1 MVSKGIN
8 SKINKESLIAVYLS
22 NNNYQKMH
30 FHEFPEIKES
40 KWRNGAVTKYD
51 IPQYI
56 RNMPEEYPA
65 ICTIKE
71 VGMLKNIRKKEEKEK
86 KKKMQI
92 DLELNGF
99 KKEKEINSL
108 ANTYK
113 KSLMSNN
120 LNISK
125 DKKSN
130 NNNINL
136 LEEPIPNEL
145 HKYCHL
151 CKKQFDNYLR
161 HINSKNHKETTLK
174 YADTFK
180 SINNVFN
187 RINTFWN
194 NKNDNNSQSKKNI
207 SSNNLNEIEEKIEED
222 VEELN
227 DNNNLKIKLFS
238 QINTSLREGCKAK
251 KKILINNNSQLSTAQ
266 SFPMIPPKKRK
277 KNDIKVNKDKSKSKK
292 RKINY
297 KSINEFL
304 VRGEFAK
311 TKKND
316 EEISFS

>member
-1 MVSKGIN
+1 
-8 SKINKESLIAVYLS
+8 
-22 NNNYQKMH
+22 MH
-30 FHEFPEIKES
+30 FHEFPAIKES
-40 KWRNGAVTKYD
+40 RWRNGALTKYD

-92 DLELNGF
+92 DLELNSF

-113 KSLMSNN
+113 KCLTSNN

-130 NNNINL
+130 NNNINV

-161 HINSKNHKETTLK
+161 HINSKNHKETSLK
-174 YADTFK
+174 YSDTFN
-180 SINNVFN
+180 SIKNVFN
-187 RINTFWN
+187 RVNTFWN
-194 NKNDNNSQSKKNI
+194 NKSEKNDNNTKNKNTI
-207 SSNNLNEIEEKIEED
+207 SSNNLNEIEEKIEND
-222 VEELN
+222 LDELS

-238 QINTSLREGCKAK
+238 QINQSTRDGCKAK

-277 KNDIKVNKDKSKSKK
+277 KNDLKNIKDKSKSKK
-292 RKINY
+292 K
-297 KSINEFL
+297 
-304 VRGEFAK
+304 
-311 TKKND
+311 
-316 EEISFS
+316 